1 VATSQA
7 APEGGPPPV
16 TPVEPEVQRRAL
28 QILERYV
35 FADAAFALSPETL
48 AALKADLLYD
58 WNYPWRFASDYNV
71 ATRIAG
77 LYQASLS
84 TLLQPARMSRILDN
98 EQRVQPGQDRFTLVE
113 LMQFLEETAFSDMT
127 TSQSRDRRALQ
138 RLLVSHLV
146 VLAATPPRGTPA
158 EASQLA
164 AATLWSI
171 NGRLARLGEAGWTDL
186 DGYTRAH
193 AQDLS
198 RRIRRTLEAETHLP
212 AGS

>member
-1 VATSQA
+1 
-7 APEGGPPPV
+7 
-16 TPVEPEVQRRAL
+16 
-28 QILERYV
+28 
-35 FADAAFALSPETL
+35 
-48 AALKADLLYD
+48 
-58 WNYPWRFASDYNV
+58 V

-77 LYQASLS
+77 LYQATLS
-84 TLLQPARMSRILDN
+84 TLLQPARMARVLDN
-98 EQRVQPGQDRFTLVE
+98 EQRVPQGQDRFTLVE
-113 LMQFLEETAFSDMT
+113 LMEFLEEAAFGDLTA
-127 TSQSRDRRALQ
+127 SQSRDRRALQ
-138 RLLVSHLV
+138 RLLVSQLV
-146 VLAATPPRGTPA
+146 KLAATPDRGTPA

-171 NGRLARLGEAGWTDL
+171 NGRLSRLGEAGWADL